1 MPDSPMRE
9 VENSFQDQAAQFAD
23 DVRRLLN
30 AVFGG
35 DQEIT
40 VTHTAS
46 KSRIVANVRLTV
58 LGEHLA
64 RLKIDLWCCLDS
76 RQQYLAVEESTYQLI
91 AEVDRAPI
99 IRFEY
104 ERGAT
109 TKPRAHVQVHA
120 HRGALSHL
128 LSRAR
133 HLTPHSMES
142 LHLPVGGDRFRPC
155 LEDMIEFLVVECK
168 FDRQDG
174 WRTVVEDGRERWKRI
189 QTRTVVRDAPSE
201 AAATLR
207 ALGYTVAAPEDPDG
221 TDPDHSG
228 QLRRW

>member
-1 MPDSPMRE
+1 MPDSSEAE
-9 VENSFQDQAAQFAD
+9 VESSFQEQVAQFVGE
-23 DVRRLLN
+23 VRNLLN

-35 DQEIT
+35 DQEVT
-40 VTHTAS
+40 VTHAEE
-46 KSRIVANVRLTV
+46 KSRIVAKVRLTV
-58 LGEHLA
+58 SGEHLA

-76 RQQYLAVEESTYQLI
+76 CHQYLAVEESTYQLI

-109 TKPRAHVQVHA
+109 RKPRAHVQVHA

-133 HLTPHSMES
+133 HATPHSMES

-155 LEDMIEFLVVECK
+155 LEDVIEFLVVECR

-174 WRTVVEDGRERWKRI
+174 WRVAVENGRERWRRT

-201 AAATLR
+201 AAAALR
-207 ALGYTVAAPEDPDG
+207 ALGYTVTAPEP
-221 TDPDHSG
+221 PSG
-228 QLRRW
+228 ASSDASDRLRRW